1 MAIVP
6 RTIRRALK
14 PVLAPMLLAWERMES
29 GVSYDP
35 TSAGIFSDPYET
47 YDKLRSTDPVHRMR
61 LINGWVLTRYE
72 DVDMVLRDH
81 RRFSKDDGIE
91 DAYRSM
97 LHHDPPDHTRLR
109 SLVSKAFTPRSV
121 RELHP
126 RVQRIVDDLLGELDG
141 KNRFD
146 LIDSFAFP
154 MPVIVI
160 AEMLGVPS
168 RDIDVFK
175 HWSNDV
181 SLTIEPS
188 LREDQIRR
196 VDKATEELYDYF
208 EVIIEERR
216 REPQDDMITALL
228 NAEDEGDKL
237 THEELLGTLILLLV
251 AGNETTRNL
260 IGNGMLALLK
270 NPDQLQRLRDNPELL
285 DSAINE
291 LLRYDSPVQL
301 DGRLVHNDVEVAG
314 HRIRAGQRVLCS
326 IGAANRDPS
335 VFAEPDRLDIGRDE
349 GSHIAFGRGIHHCLG
364 APLAMLEARAAFS
377 AILDRFSSITLESE
391 PVYREQVVLRG
402 VEELWVEVEWSPGA
416 QKLRSESELYAKS
429 GRAL

>member
-1 MAIVP
+1 MAILP
-6 RTIRRALK
+6 RNVRRALR
-14 PVLAPMLLAWERMES
+14 PVLSPVMLAWERMES

-35 TSAGIFSDPYET
+35 TSAAILSDPYDT
-47 YDKLRSTDPVHRMR
+47 YDRLRAKDPVHRMR
-61 LINGWVLTRYE
+61 LINAWVLTRYE
-72 DVDMVLRDH
+72 DVDTVLRDH

-91 DAYRSM
+91 DEYRSM

-126 RVQRIVDDLLGELDG
+126 RVQRIVAELLDDLDG
-141 KNRFD
+141 RDKFD
-146 LIDSFAFP
+146 LIESLAFP
-154 MPVIVI
+154 LPVTVI
-160 AEMLGVPS
+160 AEMLGVPPHDMD
-168 RDIDVFK
+168 RFNR
-175 HWSNDV
+175 WSNDI

-188 LREDQIRR
+188 LRDDQIRR
-196 VDKATEELYDYF
+196 VQRATEELYEYF
-208 EVIIEERR
+208 EGIIEQRR

-237 THEELLGTLILLLV
+237 TREELLGTLVLLLV

-260 IGNGMLALLK
+260 IGNGMRALLK
-270 NPDQLQRLRDNPELL
+270 NPDQLQRLRDNPDLL
-285 DSAINE
+285 DSAIDE

-301 DGRLVHNDVEVAG
+301 DGRLVHSDVEVAG
-314 HRIRAGQRVLCS
+314 HQIRAGQRVLCA

-335 VFAEPDRLDIGRDE
+335 AFTDPDKLDIARSE
-349 GSHIAFGRGIHHCLG
+349 KSNIAFGRGIHHCLG

-377 AILDRFSSITLESE
+377 ALLDRFPRIELITE

-402 VEELWVEVEWSPGA
+402 LEELWVEVKP
-416 QKLRSESELYAKS
+416 
-429 GRAL
+429 

>member
-6 RTIRRALK
+6 RNVRRALR
-14 PVLAPMLLAWERMES
+14 PVLAPALLAWERMES

-35 TSAGIFSDPYET
+35 TSATILSDPYDT
-47 YDKLRSTDPVHRMR
+47 YDNLRAKDPVHRMR

-81 RRFSKDDGIE
+81 RRFSKNDGRE
-91 DAYRSM
+91 DEYRSM

-109 SLVSKAFTPRSV
+109 SLVSKAFTPRAV

-126 RVQRIVDDLLGELDG
+126 RVQRIVDELLDDLDG
-141 KNRFD
+141 KDRFD
-146 LIDSFAFP
+146 LIESFAFP
-154 MPVIVI
+154 MPVTVI
-160 AEMLGVPS
+160 AEMLGVPA
-168 RDIDVFK
+168 RDMDRFK

-188 LREDQIRR
+188 LRDDQIRR
-196 VDKATEELYDYF
+196 VEQATEALYDYF
-208 EVIIEERR
+208 ESIIEERR

-260 IGNGMLALLK
+260 IGNGMRALLK
-270 NPDQLQRLRDNPELL
+270 NPDQLQRLRDNPDLL
-285 DSAINE
+285 DSAIDE

-314 HRIRAGQRVLCS
+314 QRIRAGQRVLCA
-326 IGAANRDPS
+326 IGAANRDPAM
-335 VFAEPDRLDIGRDE
+335 FTEPDKLDIGRDE
-349 GSHIAFGRGIHHCLG
+349 KSHIAFGRGIHHCLG

-377 AILDRFSSITLESE
+377 ALLDRFSVITLVSE

-402 VEELWVEVEWSPGA
+402 VEELWVEVEWSS
-416 QKLRSESELYAKS
+416 QT
-429 GRAL
+429 

>member
-1 MAIVP
+1 MAIMP
-6 RTIRRALK
+6 RSVKKALK
-14 PVLAPMLLAWERMES
+14 PVLSPALLAWERVES

-35 TSAGIFSDPYET
+35 TSTRILSDPYDT
-47 YDKLRSTDPVHRMR
+47 YDRLRTHDPVHRMR
-61 LINGWVLTRYE
+61 LINAWVLTRYE

-91 DAYRSM
+91 DEYRSM

-126 RVQRIVDDLLGELDG
+126 RVQRIVNELLDDLDG
-141 KNRFD
+141 RDRFD
-146 LIDSFAFP
+146 LIESVAFP
-154 MPVIVI
+154 LPVTVI

-168 RDIDVFK
+168 QDMDRFNG
-175 HWSNDV
+175 WSNDI

-188 LREDQIRR
+188 LRDDQIRR
-196 VDKATEELYDYF
+196 VQKATEELYEYF
-208 EVIIEERR
+208 EDIIEQRR
-216 REPQDDMITALL
+216 REPEDDMITALL

-237 THEELLGTLILLLV
+237 TREELLGTLVLLLV

-260 IGNGMLALLK
+260 IGNGMRALLK
-270 NPDQLQRLRDNPELL
+270 NPEQLQRLRNNPDLL
-285 DSAINE
+285 DSAIDE

-301 DGRLVHNDVEVAG
+301 DGRLVHSDVEVAG
-314 HRIRAGQRVLCS
+314 HSIRAGQRVLCA

-335 VFAEPDRLDIGRDE
+335 AFTEPDKLDIGRSE
-349 GSHIAFGRGIHHCLG
+349 KSNIAFGRGIHHCLG

-377 AILDRFSSITLESE
+377 ALLDRFSHIELVAE

-402 VEELWVEVEWSPGA
+402 LEELWVEAKHSPQA
-416 QKLRSESELYAKS
+416 
-429 GRAL
+429 

>member
-1 MAIVP
+1 MATVP
-6 RTIRRALK
+6 STVKRALK
-14 PVLAPMLLAWERMES
+14 PILSPALLAWERMES

-35 TSAGIFSDPYET
+35 TSAGILSDPYDT
-47 YDKLRSTDPVHRMR
+47 YDRLRTNDPVHRMR

-81 RRFSKDDGIE
+81 RRFSKNDGRE
-91 DAYRSM
+91 DEYRSM

-109 SLVSKAFTPRSV
+109 SLVSKAFTPRAV

-126 RVQRIVDDLLGELDG
+126 RVQRIVDDLLSELEGND
-141 KNRFD
+141 RFD
-146 LIDSFAFP
+146 LIESLAFP
-154 MPVIVI
+154 MPVTVI
-160 AEMLGVPS
+160 AEMLGVPAQDMD
-168 RDIDVFK
+168 RFK
-175 HWSNDV
+175 HWSNDI

-196 VDKATEELYDYF
+196 VERASEKLYEYF
-208 EVIIEERR
+208 ESIIEERR

-228 NAEDEGDKL
+228 NAEDEGDRL
-237 THEELLGTLILLLV
+237 THEELLGTLVLLLV

-260 IGNGMLALLK
+260 IGNGMRALLK
-270 NPDQLQRLRDNPELL
+270 HPDQLRKLRDNPDFL

-301 DGRLVHNDVEVAG
+301 DGRLVHSDVEVAG
-314 HRIRAGQRVLCS
+314 HRIRAGQRILCA

-335 VFAEPDRLDIGRDE
+335 AFTEPDKLDIERNE
-349 GSHIAFGRGIHHCLG
+349 SSHIAFGRGIHHCLG

-377 AILDRFSSITLESE
+377 ALLDRFSHIELVSE
-391 PVYREQVVLRG
+391 PVYRKQVVLRG
-402 VEELWVEVEWSPGA
+402 VEELWVEVE
-416 QKLRSESELYAKS
+416 RSAGE
-429 GRAL
+429 

>member
-1 MAIVP
+1 MALIP
-6 RTIRRALK
+6 RTLKRALR
-14 PVLAPMLLAWERMES
+14 PVLSPALLAWERMES

-35 TSAGIFSDPYET
+35 TSGSILSDPYET
-47 YDKLRSTDPVHRMR
+47 YDRLRTKDPVHRMR

-81 RRFSKDDGIE
+81 RRFSKDDGQE
-91 DAYRSM
+91 DEYRSM

-109 SLVSKAFTPRSV
+109 SLVSKAFTPRAV

-126 RVQRIVDDLLGELDG
+126 RVRRIVDELLEDLDG
-141 KNRFD
+141 KDRFD
-146 LIDSFAFP
+146 LIESLAFP
-154 MPVIVI
+154 LPVTVI

-168 RDIDVFK
+168 EDMDRFNV
-175 HWSNDV
+175 WSNDI

-188 LREDQIRR
+188 LRDDQIRR
-196 VDKATEELYDYF
+196 VERASEELYAYF
-208 EVIIEERR
+208 ESIIEQRR
-216 REPQDDMITALL
+216 GEPQDDMITTLL
-228 NAEDEGDKL
+228 NAEDEGDRL
-237 THEELLGTLILLLV
+237 THEELLGTLVLLLV

-260 IGNGMLALLK
+260 IGNGMRALLK
-270 NPDQLQRLRDNPELL
+270 HPDQLRKLRDNPDLL

-314 HRIRAGQRVLCS
+314 HQIHAGQRILCA

-335 VFAEPDRLDIGRDE
+335 AFTEPDKLDIERNE
-349 GSHIAFGRGIHHCLG
+349 SSHIAFGRGIHHCLG

-377 AILDRFSSITLESE
+377 ALLDRFSHIELVSE

-402 VEELWVEVEWSPGA
+402 VAELWVEVE
-416 QKLRSESELYAKS
+416 RSAVK
-429 GRAL
+429 

>member
-6 RTIRRALK
+6 RSVRRAMR
-14 PVLAPMLLAWERMES
+14 PALAPALLAWERMES

-35 TSAGIFSDPYET
+35 TSAKILSDPYDT
-47 YDKLRSTDPVHRMR
+47 YDRLRAKDPVHRMR

-72 DVDMVLRDH
+72 DVDAVLRDH

-91 DAYRSM
+91 DPYRSM

-109 SLVSKAFTPRSV
+109 SLVSKAFTPRAV

-126 RVQRIVDDLLGELDG
+126 RVQRIVDELLNDLDG
-141 KNRFD
+141 KERFD
-146 LIDSFAFP
+146 LIESFAFP
-154 MPVIVI
+154 MPVTVI
-160 AEMLGVPS
+160 AEMLGVPAKDME
-168 RDIDVFK
+168 RFK

-188 LREDQIRR
+188 LSDEQIRR
-196 VDKATEELYDYF
+196 VEHASEQLYNYF

-216 REPQDDMITALL
+216 REPRDDMITALL

-237 THEELLGTLILLLV
+237 SHEELLGTLVLLLV

-260 IGNGMLALLK
+260 IGNGLRALLK
-270 NPDQLQRLRDNPELL
+270 NPEQLQRLRDNPDLL

-301 DGRLVHNDVEVAG
+301 DGRLAHNDVEVAG
-314 HRIRAGQRVLCS
+314 HRIRAGQRVLCA
-326 IGAANRDPS
+326 IGAANRDPA
-335 VFAEPDRLDIGRDE
+335 VFKDPDNLDIGRDDR
-349 GSHIAFGRGIHHCLG
+349 SHIAFGRGIHHCLG
-364 APLAMLEARAAFS
+364 APLALLEARAAFS
-377 AILDRFSSITLESE
+377 TLLDRFPSITLVSE
-391 PVYREQVVLRG
+391 PKYREQVVLRG
-402 VEELWVEVEWSPGA
+402 LEELWVDVEWSSKA
-416 QKLRSESELYAKS
+416 
-429 GRAL
+429 

>member
-6 RTIRRALK
+6 RTVRRALR
-14 PVLAPMLLAWERMES
+14 PVLSPMLLAWERMES

-35 TSAGIFSDPYET
+35 TSAAILSDPYDT
-47 YDKLRSTDPVHRMR
+47 YDRLRAKDPVHRMR

-81 RRFSKDDGIE
+81 RRFSKDDGRE
-91 DAYRSM
+91 DEYRSM

-109 SLVSKAFTPRSV
+109 SLVSKAFTPRAV

-126 RVQRIVDDLLGELDG
+126 RVQRIVYDLLDDLDG
-141 KNRFD
+141 RDRFD
-146 LIDSFAFP
+146 LIESFAFP
-154 MPVIVI
+154 MPVTVI
-160 AEMLGVPS
+160 AEMLGVPAQDMD
-168 RDIDVFK
+168 RFK

-188 LREDQIRR
+188 LRDDQIRR
-196 VDKATEELYDYF
+196 VERATEELYGYF
-208 EVIIEERR
+208 ESIIEERR
-216 REPQDDMITALL
+216 REPQNDMITALL

-260 IGNGMLALLK
+260 IGNGVRALLK
-270 NPDQLQRLRDNPELL
+270 NPDQLQRLRDNPDLL

-314 HRIRAGQRVLCS
+314 HRIRAGQRILCS

-335 VFAEPDRLDIGRDE
+335 VFAEPDKLDIGRNE
-349 GSHIAFGRGIHHCLG
+349 RSHIAFGRGIHHCLG

-377 AILDRFSSITLESE
+377 AILGRFSHIELAEE

-402 VEELWVEVEWSPGA
+402 VEELWMDVEWSHQA
-416 QKLRSESELYAKS
+416 
-429 GRAL
+429 

>member
-1 MAIVP
+1 MALVP
-6 RTIRRALK
+6 RTLKRALR
-14 PVLAPMLLAWERMES
+14 PVLSPALLAWESMES

-35 TSAGIFSDPYET
+35 TSASILSDPYDT
-47 YDKLRSTDPVHRMR
+47 YERLRTKDPVHRMR

-81 RRFSKDDGIE
+81 RRFSKNDGRE
-91 DAYRSM
+91 DEYRSM

-109 SLVSKAFTPRSV
+109 SLVSKAFTPRAV

-126 RVQRIVDDLLGELDG
+126 RVQRIVDELLDDLDG
-141 KNRFD
+141 KDRFD
-146 LIDSFAFP
+146 LIESFAFP
-154 MPVIVI
+154 MPVTVI
-160 AEMLGVPS
+160 AEMLGVPA
-168 RDIDVFK
+168 RDMDRFK

-188 LREDQIRR
+188 LRDDQIRR
-196 VDKATEELYDYF
+196 VEQATEALYDYF
-208 EVIIEERR
+208 ESIIEERR

-260 IGNGMLALLK
+260 IGNGMRALLK
-270 NPDQLQRLRDNPELL
+270 NPDQLQRLRDNPDLL
-285 DSAINE
+285 DSAIDE

-314 HRIRAGQRVLCS
+314 QRIRAGQRVLCA
-326 IGAANRDPS
+326 IGAANRDPAM
-335 VFAEPDRLDIGRDE
+335 FTEPDKLDIGRDE
-349 GSHIAFGRGIHHCLG
+349 KSHIAFGRGIHHCLG

-377 AILDRFSSITLESE
+377 ALLDRFSAITLVSE

-402 VEELWVEVEWSPGA
+402 VEELWVEVEWSS
-416 QKLRSESELYAKS
+416 QI
-429 GRAL
+429 

>member
-1 MAIVP
+1 MAFVP
-6 RTIRRALK
+6 RALRRALK
-14 PVLAPMLLAWERMES
+14 PILSSALLAWERMES

-35 TSAGIFSDPYET
+35 TSASIISDPYDT
-47 YDKLRSTDPVHRMR
+47 YDRLRTNDPVHRMR

-81 RRFSKDDGIE
+81 RRFSKNDGQE
-91 DAYRSM
+91 DEYRSM

-109 SLVSKAFTPRSV
+109 SLVSKAFTPRAV

-126 RVQRIVDDLLGELDG
+126 RVERIVDDLLNELEG
-141 KNRFD
+141 KDRFD
-146 LIDSFAFP
+146 LIESLAFP
-154 MPVIVI
+154 MPVTVI
-160 AEMLGVPS
+160 AEMLGVPPQDMD
-168 RDIDVFK
+168 RFK

-188 LREDQIRR
+188 LREDQICR
-196 VDKATEELYDYF
+196 VERALEELYAYF
-208 EVIIEERR
+208 ESIIEGRR

-228 NAEDEGDKL
+228 NAEDEGDRL
-237 THEELLGTLILLLV
+237 THEELLGTLVLLLV

-260 IGNGMLALLK
+260 IGNGVRALLK
-270 NPDQLQRLRDNPELL
+270 HPDQLRKLKDNPDLL

-301 DGRLVHNDVEVAG
+301 DSRLVHSDVEVAG
-314 HRIRAGQRVLCS
+314 YRIRAGQQILCA
-326 IGAANRDPS
+326 IGAANRDPL
-335 VFAEPDRLDIGRDE
+335 VFTEPDRLDIERNE
-349 GSHIAFGRGIHHCLG
+349 SSHIAFGRGIHHCLG

-377 AILDRFSSITLESE
+377 ALLRRFSSIRLVSE

-402 VEELWVEVEWSPGA
+402 VKELWVEVE
-416 QKLRSESELYAKS
+416 R
-429 GRAL
+429 

>member
-1 MAIVP
+1 MVIVP
-6 RTIRRALK
+6 RAVKRALK
-14 PVLAPMLLAWERMES
+14 PILSPALLAWERLES

-35 TSAGIFSDPYET
+35 TSAGILSDPYDT
-47 YDKLRSTDPVHRMR
+47 YDRLRTQDPVHRMR

-81 RRFSKDDGIE
+81 RRFSKNDGRE
-91 DAYRSM
+91 DEYRSM

-109 SLVSKAFTPRSV
+109 SLVSKAFTPRAV

-126 RVQRIVDDLLGELDG
+126 RVQRIVDDLLNDLEG
-141 KNRFD
+141 KDRFD
-146 LIDSFAFP
+146 IIESFAFP
-154 MPVIVI
+154 MPVTVI
-160 AEMLGVPS
+160 AEMLGVPAQDMD
-168 RDIDVFK
+168 RFK
-175 HWSNDV
+175 DWSNDI

-196 VDKATEELYDYF
+196 VERASEELYAYF
-208 EVIIEERR
+208 ESIIEERR

-228 NAEDEGDKL
+228 NAENEGDRL
-237 THEELLGTLILLLV
+237 THEELLGTLVLLLV

-260 IGNGMLALLK
+260 IGNGMRALLK
-270 NPDQLQRLRDNPELL
+270 HPDQLRKLRGNPDLL

-301 DGRLVHNDVEVAG
+301 DGRLVHSDVDVAG
-314 HRIRAGQRVLCS
+314 HRIRAGQRILCA

-335 VFAEPDRLDIGRDE
+335 AFAEPEKLDIERSE
-349 GSHIAFGRGIHHCLG
+349 SSHIAFGRGIHHCLG

-377 AILDRFSSITLESE
+377 ALLDRFSHIELVSE
-391 PVYREQVVLRG
+391 PVYRKQVVLRG
-402 VEELWVEVEWSPGA
+402 VEELWVEVEW
-416 QKLRSESELYAKS
+416 R
-429 GRAL
+429 R

>member
-1 MAIVP
+1 MVIVP
-6 RTIRRALK
+6 RAVKRALK
-14 PVLAPMLLAWERMES
+14 PILSPALLAWERLES

-35 TSAGIFSDPYET
+35 TSAGILSDPYDT
-47 YDKLRSTDPVHRMR
+47 YDRLRTQDPVHRMR

-81 RRFSKDDGIE
+81 RRFSKNDGRE
-91 DAYRSM
+91 DEYRSM

-109 SLVSKAFTPRSV
+109 SLVSKAFTPRAV

-126 RVQRIVDDLLGELDG
+126 RVQRIVDDLLNDLEG
-141 KNRFD
+141 KDRFD
-146 LIDSFAFP
+146 IIESFAFP
-154 MPVIVI
+154 MPVTVI
-160 AEMLGVPS
+160 AEMLGVPAQDMD
-168 RDIDVFK
+168 RFK
-175 HWSNDV
+175 DWSNDI

-196 VDKATEELYDYF
+196 VERASEELYAYF
-208 EVIIEERR
+208 ESIIEERR

-228 NAEDEGDKL
+228 NAENEGDRL
-237 THEELLGTLILLLV
+237 THEELLGTLVLLLV

-260 IGNGMLALLK
+260 IGNGMRALLK
-270 NPDQLQRLRDNPELL
+270 HPDQLRKLRGNPDLL

-301 DGRLVHNDVEVAG
+301 DGRLVHSDVDVAG
-314 HRIRAGQRVLCS
+314 HRIRAGQRILCA

-335 VFAEPDRLDIGRDE
+335 AFAEPEKLDIERSE
-349 GSHIAFGRGIHHCLG
+349 SSHIAFGRGIHHCLG

-377 AILDRFSSITLESE
+377 ALLDRFSHIELVSD
-391 PVYREQVVLRG
+391 PVYRKQVVLRG
-402 VEELWVEVEWSPGA
+402 VEELWVEVEW
-416 QKLRSESELYAKS
+416 R
-429 GRAL
+429 R